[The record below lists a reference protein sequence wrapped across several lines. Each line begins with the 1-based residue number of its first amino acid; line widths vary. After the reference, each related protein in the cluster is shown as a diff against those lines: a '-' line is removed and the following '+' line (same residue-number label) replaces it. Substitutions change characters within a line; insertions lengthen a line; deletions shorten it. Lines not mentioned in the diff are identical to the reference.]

1 MIQDLYRLSKQVK
14 LLIVQDCLSSL
25 DELLSVE
32 DEEHSSS
39 NNDKNTNN
47 NNSSNNDNNNTNSN
61 TIVDDNC
68 AWGQLQQLSCA
79 RNFIPKMD
87 ESLVK

>member
-39 NNDKNTNN
+39 NND
-47 NNSSNNDNNNTNSN
+47 NNTNS
-61 TIVDDNC
+61 TAIVDDNC